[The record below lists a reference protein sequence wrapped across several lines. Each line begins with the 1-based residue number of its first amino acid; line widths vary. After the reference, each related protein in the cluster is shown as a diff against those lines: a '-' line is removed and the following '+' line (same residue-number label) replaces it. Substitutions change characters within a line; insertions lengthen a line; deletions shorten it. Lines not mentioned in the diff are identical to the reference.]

1 MINKNELGE
10 ILKTEVNSASLT
22 YQNHDPDN
30 GFLYSDIDDMV
41 AVLNDG
47 YSNIEP
53 IGICRNVP
61 FPCSVS
67 EHSVAFVYKI
77 DGDIRWC
84 HFTELLWFSLL
95 SDVYDRKE
103 AGDIIYGDMEIDINE
118 ALADTKDTLK
128 ELVDKLEAYNN
139 QVVSSKKGLSL

>member
-1 MINKNELGE
+1 MISKNELGE

-22 YQNHDPDN
+22 YQNHDADN

-41 AVLNDG
+41 EVLNDG

-67 EHSVAFVYKI
+67 NNSVGFVYKI

-84 HFTELLWFSLL
+84 HFTERLWFSLL
-95 SDVYDRKE
+95 SDVYGRKE
-103 AGDIIYGDMEIDINE
+103 ADAIIYGDINE
-118 ALADTKDTLK
+118 ALSDLNETLK
-128 ELVDKLEAYNN
+128 EQIDKLEEYDNRE
-139 QVVSSKKGLSL
+139 